1 MVTTTSRENG
11 EFCVAVA
18 PAIRTGGIL
27 TSSWLKAL
35 AVTATV
41 NLLNLNIKTV
51 TENKYSCSAGS
62 TDK

>member
-51 TENKYSCSAGS
+51 TENK
-62 TDK
+62 